1 MTIVNA
7 LKKLVTAW
15 GGSTT
20 AETIAEAIDDLSAV
34 TPSSLPEV
42 SSTDNG
48 DILKVVSGEWA
59 KATPSTELPVVSAT
73 DNGDVLTVVEGAW
86 AKATP
91 SGGGDGVFLVNYT
104 LTMDE
109 TTHEISVTNCDKTYA
124 EIASAAETQY
134 VAALLQL
141 GPYVMQVPFDG
152 ISGNQISFKKSSI
165 SIVDAGGGSTQIGF
179 SVTEVTHNSV
189 AYMHY
194 SESYAEITTT

>member
-20 AETIAEAIDDLSAV
+20 ADTIAEAIDDLSAV

-42 SSTDNG
+42 TGADNG

-86 AKATP
+86 AKAAP
-91 SGGGDGVFLVNYT
+91 SGGGGGRDFVINLDPIGQTVSIL
-104 LTMDE
+104 E
-109 TTHEISVTNCDKTYA
+109 GTYA
-124 EIASAAETQY
+124 GLYAKLSQGVPVFGSVVSAGEGMTTYSSDVKSVEINTEESPATIWININVLGADVSLVWASDDT
-134 VAALLQL
+134 
-141 GPYVMQVPFDG
+141 
-152 ISGNQISFKKSSI
+152 I
-165 SIVDAGGGSTQIGF
+165 SIYHEG
-179 SVTEVTHNSV
+179 
-189 AYMHY
+189 
-194 SESYAEITTT
+194 

>member
-20 AETIAEAIDDLSAV
+20 ADTIAEAIDDLSAV

-86 AKATP
+86 AKAAP
-91 SGGGDGVFLVNYT
+91 SGGGSNVLVVNYT
-104 LTMDE
+104 ATVEEDNI
-109 TTHEISVTNCDKTYA
+109 TITGSDKTYA
-124 EIASAAETQY
+124 EIYQAYQGGAYIIANLLGSFIPCVGVIGTEVNYQATSAQITSEDVIVNTLEIQHTSEDTYAAWIHAAE
-134 VAALLQL
+134 VAVVSQ
-141 GPYVMQVPFDG
+141 
-152 ISGNQISFKKSSI
+152 
-165 SIVDAGGGSTQIGF
+165 
-179 SVTEVTHNSV
+179 
-189 AYMHY
+189 
-194 SESYAEITTT
+194 